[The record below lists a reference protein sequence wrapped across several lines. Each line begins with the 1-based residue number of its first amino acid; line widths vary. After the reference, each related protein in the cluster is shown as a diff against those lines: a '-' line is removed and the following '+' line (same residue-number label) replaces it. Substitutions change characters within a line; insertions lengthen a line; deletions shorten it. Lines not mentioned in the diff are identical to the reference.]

1 MRTNAFEYV
10 MREVAPCDICEHA
23 EKCRAELMAC
33 RVFAY
38 YTRTGYFNS
47 ESPRD
52 PSYTLYNKIFSEDE
66 KELIRLLKELSKK
79 EASDDQ
85 E

>member
-1 MRTNAFEYV
+1 MRDTTIELI

-23 EKCRAELMAC
+23 DKCGAELMAC

-38 YTRTGYFNS
+38 YTRTGYFYS

-52 PSYTLYNKIFSEDE
+52 PSYTQYNIVFSEDE
-66 KELIRLLKELSKK
+66 KELIRVLKELSKK
-79 EASDDQ
+79 EVKND
-85 E
+85 

>member
-1 MRTNAFEYV
+1 MRDTTIELI

-23 EKCRAELMAC
+23 NKCGAELMAC

-52 PSYTLYNKIFSEDE
+52 PSYTLYNKLFSEDE
-66 KELIRLLKELSKK
+66 KELIRVLKELSKK
-79 EASDDQ
+79 EVKND